1 MAMCQGYS
9 EVVAVVPFV
18 STAGDVIAVDPEIEY
33 LDDLHVRVRFMVD
46 PDEWARL
53 EAGDVF
59 GSRSRRRFPDVLPG
73 DGPVRVTVEGS
84 RHATES
90 PRGWDADEF
99 VVVSAMR
106 SVDDRWQGLVF
117 ASPPAWHRALEA
129 LVELGFA
136 VDGETDD
143 EISATNHLGV
153 NVMISVYERT
163 QVASVVYAA
172 PIDRSWCADVS
183 VLDLVNRLNASF
195 VIGSLALSAD
205 DMGRAYLLVRSGV
218 PILDG
223 VDVAVVLEALVIGL
237 TGMIIEVEP
246 FVRRVALGEITVD
259 DAVRQLV

>member
-1 MAMCQGYS
+1 
-9 EVVAVVPFV
+9 
-18 STAGDVIAVDPEIEY
+18 
-33 LDDLHVRVRFMVD
+33 
-46 PDEWARL
+46 
-53 EAGDVF
+53 
-59 GSRSRRRFPDVLPG
+59 
-73 DGPVRVTVEGS
+73 
-84 RHATES
+84 
-90 PRGWDADEF
+90 
-99 VVVSAMR
+99 MR